1 MIQDIQLRIPH
12 PKEIARLIDTAADA
26 VAKSQFGPVMM
37 RDPKDLS
44 KLQFNQVSN
53 AIFAVVL
60 NALLQNKGVR
70 GEDIPVPQE
79 NTNGNKGGDK
89 AV

>member
-1 MIQDIQLRIPH
+1 MSKEIVLRIP
-12 PKEIARLIDTAADA
+12 PATEIARLINIAADA
-26 VAKSQFGPVMM
+26 VEKSQFGPVMM

-60 NALLQNKGVR
+60 NALLQNKGVK
-70 GEDIPVPQE
+70 GEDIQISQ
-79 NTNGNKGGDK
+79 GQDK
-89 AV
+89 TV